1 VNPSLPGDHPDQ
13 TMMRVGKD
21 FYTTGSNFHF
31 TPYLPI
37 LHSTDMMHWEVI
49 ARVIPSTSSIPNNDG
64 PAAGTWQ
71 GALAN
76 FGGKYWV
83 YFSNNAGGGQ
93 YFSNATNM
101 KGPWSSPVKV
111 NTSTG
116 VYGYDNSVF
125 VDEDGTPWLLLKGG
139 QENNGLQKLG
149 MDGQPVG
156 SAINL
161 NFINA
166 ANSAGTRPYS
176 WAEGPVMCKRNGR
189 YYYFVA
195 GNVSGGQYV
204 LSTSELSADQ
214 SKWQRHGNFWQNA
227 TSAGGFNGP
236 NHMTQPIKLDDGTW
250 WCLSHAY
257 DKDNWQ
263 GQGRQSHLS
272 QVIWDASGIP
282 HGVHPSINPVAGP
295 NLPSSGI
302 SYDFIQSDYFSS
314 TTLSLNWHFLNKAN
328 AATSKYSLSEKLGYM
343 RLKPGTGSAHLYQKD
358 KGKFYSVTTKVD
370 INATAN
376 GQEAGLRLTNGRD
389 DLFFTIYSS
398 YNNGKKIGIAFNGS
412 ATEVNNSIGNTVWL
426 RVERAN
432 HVLTGFYSA
441 DGKTWTQIGTKDVAS
456 LDLYQGTDYNA
467 WVGNSIGLYA
477 KAITA
482 DFDQFCHRYGFT
494 PIRVE
499 GRNNWYGVSFSTKT
513 PGRTVTNSTT
523 GDWLMMAGVDLGD
536 GANTIA
542 GSIEVN
548 VASASGNASLE
559 VWLDNIG
566 GNGTKVATIPIAATG
581 GADTWK
587 NVTGTFNASGRHD
600 VYLRWVG
607 GSNSFFVNT
616 IKFNTGGTVTAVE
629 NEQKTNEAYS
639 LIAFPNP
646 FKESLTIDA
655 KGSFHF
661 QLLNMSGV
669 VMEEGYG
676 NERTELQG
684 QYPKGVYML
693 KITEDNKTKVIKV
706 VKE

>member
-1 VNPSLPGDHPDQ
+1 
-13 TMMRVGKD
+13 
-21 FYTTGSNFHF
+21 
-31 TPYLPI
+31 
-37 LHSTDMMHWEVI
+37 
-49 ARVIPSTSSIPNNDG
+49 
-64 PAAGTWQ
+64 
-71 GALAN
+71 
-76 FGGKYWV
+76 
-83 YFSNNAGGGQ
+83 
-93 YFSNATNM
+93 M

-456 LDLYQGTDYNA
+456 LD
-467 WVGNSIGLYA
+467 
-477 KAITA
+477 
-482 DFDQFCHRYGFT
+482 
-494 PIRVE
+494 
-499 GRNNWYGVSFSTKT
+499 
-513 PGRTVTNSTT
+513 
-523 GDWLMMAGVDLGD
+523 
-536 GANTIA
+536 
-542 GSIEVN
+542 
-548 VASASGNASLE
+548 
-559 VWLDNIG
+559 
-566 GNGTKVATIPIAATG
+566 
-581 GADTWK
+581 
-587 NVTGTFNASGRHD
+587 
-600 VYLRWVG
+600 
-607 GSNSFFVNT
+607 
-616 IKFNTGGTVTAVE
+616 
-629 NEQKTNEAYS
+629 
-639 LIAFPNP
+639 
-646 FKESLTIDA
+646 
-655 KGSFHF
+655 
-661 QLLNMSGV
+661 
-669 VMEEGYG
+669 
-676 NERTELQG
+676 
-684 QYPKGVYML
+684 
-693 KITEDNKTKVIKV
+693 
-706 VKE
+706 